1 MRAADIARVMKK
13 VSGEGT
19 AVAKLVS
26 GTYYISPG
34 NTFGNSLV
42 LDRPV
47 GKRQILLSIVHC
59 SYGRSQFAKH
69 IKVEA
74 QVKQLQR
81 SHTGVG
87 VGTPARLLQLIE
99 IGALSLDHLERI
111 VVDASHIDQKKMG
124 IMGIKDTM
132 LALAKLLSRADL
144 RMRYGQAKRRV
155 TLLFY

>member
-19 AVAKLVS
+19 AVAKL
-26 GTYYISPG
+26 
-34 NTFGNSLV
+34 
-42 LDRPV
+42 
-47 GKRQILLSIVHC
+47 
-59 SYGRSQFAKH
+59 FAKH